1 MTDVT
6 AQTGSERTRRL
17 IHAFTA
23 QCGSILVTLFGLC
36 AITFVIGRLLP
47 LDPVLAVLGDDASQ
61 EAYLRMSEEMG
72 LNLPL
77 WQQFVHFMWDLV
89 RFDFGRSITTGH
101 FVTDDLI
108 RVMGATIELSVIA
121 LLIATILGIPL
132 GVLAAA
138 KYGRWQDHFVRV
150 LTLIGYSA
158 PVFWLGLIGL
168 IMLYAKLGW
177 VGGAGRLDV
186 LYQYDFTPMTGLF
199 LLDSALQGQWE
210 VFGNLIQHIILPA
223 SVLGFTSMAY
233 IARMTRS
240 FMLEQLNQEY
250 VLTAKAK
257 GASALAV
264 VWRHAFRNIAVQLL
278 TVVALTF
285 AFLLEGT
292 VLVETVFAWPGFGRY
307 FTTGLMAGDMNIV
320 VPCTLIVG
328 IMFIAI
334 NLISDLLY
342 RTLDPRLR
350 K

>member
-1 MTDVT
+1 MTDVAT
-6 AQTGSERTRRL
+6 QTGSDRVGRF
-17 IHAFTA
+17 IHAFSA

-61 EAYLRMSEEMG
+61 EAYERMAEEMG
-72 LNLPL
+72 LNLPM

-89 RFDFGRSITTGH
+89 RFDFGRSITTGQY
-101 FVTDDLI
+101 VSDDLI
-108 RVMGATIELSVIA
+108 RVMGATIELSLVA
-121 LLIATILGIPL
+121 LLIATTLGIPL

-138 KYGRWQDHFVRV
+138 KYGRWQDHLVRIV
-150 LTLIGYSA
+150 TLIGYSA
-158 PVFWLGLIGL
+158 PVFWLGLMGL
-168 IMLYAKLGW
+168 SVFYANLNW
-177 VGGAGRLDV
+177 VAGVGRIDV
-186 LYQYDFTPMTGLF
+186 LYQYDFTPLTGLF
-199 LLDSALQGQWE
+199 LLDSAIQGQWE
-210 VFGNLIQHIILPA
+210 IFRDLFSHIILPA

-257 GASALAV
+257 GATALSV
-264 VWRHAFRNIAVQLL
+264 VWKHAFRNIAVQLL
-278 TVVALTF
+278 TVVSLTF

-328 IMFIAI
+328 IMFITI

-342 RTLDPRLR
+342 RILDPRLR

>member
-186 LYQYDFTPMTGLF
+186 LYQYDFTPMSGLF
-199 LLDSALQGQWE
+199 LWTVPCRGSGRFSA
-210 VFGNLIQHIILPA
+210 ILSSTSFFRQA
-223 SVLGFTSMAY
+223 FSVL
-233 IARMTRS
+233 RR
-240 FMLEQLNQEY
+240 
-250 VLTAKAK
+250 
-257 GASALAV
+257 
-264 VWRHAFRNIAVQLL
+264 W
-278 TVVALTF
+278 
-285 AFLLEGT
+285 
-292 VLVETVFAWPGFGRY
+292 
-307 FTTGLMAGDMNIV
+307 
-320 VPCTLIVG
+320 
-328 IMFIAI
+328 
-334 NLISDLLY
+334 LISHG
-342 RTLDPRLR
+342 
-350 K
+350 

>member
-307 FTTGLMAGDMNIV
+307 FTAGLMAGDMNIV

>member
-6 AQTGSERTRRL
+6 PQTGSERTRRL
-17 IHAFTA
+17 MHVFTS
-23 QCGSILVTLFGLC
+23 QCSSILVTLIGLC
-36 AITFVIGRLLP
+36 AITFIIGRLLP
-47 LDPVLAVLGDDASQ
+47 LDPVLAVLGDDASH
-61 EAYLRMSEEMG
+61 EAYQRMSEEMG

-77 WQQFVHFMWDLV
+77 WQQFIQFMWDLL
-89 RFDFGRSITTGH
+89 RFDFGRSVTTGH
-101 FVTDDLI
+101 YVADDLI
-108 RVMGATIELSVIA
+108 RVMGATVELSVIA
-121 LLIATILGIPL
+121 LLIATVLGIPL

-138 KYGRWQDHFVRV
+138 KYGRWQDHLVRII
-150 LTLIGYSA
+150 TLIGYSA
-158 PVFWLGLIGL
+158 PVFWLGLMGL
-168 IMLYAKLGW
+168 MLLYAKLGW
-177 VGGAGRLDV
+177 VAGAGRIDV
-186 LYQYDFTPMTGLF
+186 FYQYDFAPITGLY
-199 LLDSALQGQWE
+199 LLDSMLQAQWD
-210 VFGNLIQHIILPA
+210 VLQNLFQHIMLPA

-257 GASALAV
+257 GATPLAV
-264 VWRHAFRNIAVQLL
+264 IWRHAFRNIAVQLL

-320 VPCTLIVG
+320 VPCTLIIG

-334 NLISDLLY
+334 NLICDLLY